1 MAPGARMGAAPVF
14 PRPPATMA
22 GQAAASRGRT
32 RIVAWNIRA
41 GGGTRVEAIARQ
53 LARWAPDVAALC
65 EFRATPPSREL
76 ARRLAEHGLPHQRT
90 TADPR
95 SPSVNR
101 LLIASRW
108 PLRRVRLPG
117 EPAEPGRWLLAGVA
131 APRPF
136 LLGAMH
142 VPNRVTGRKYPF
154 LDAVLDLAG
163 SWRAGRAVFVG
174 DTNSGRRGIDEE
186 TPGFNAHEDGFMVAL
201 ERHGWAD
208 AFRRVRGDAR
218 AFTWYSPNA
227 GHGFRI
233 DQAFVNR
240 HLAPELL
247 DARHAWGRNRARAG
261 RAAVSDHAALILDL
275 GGGPVVP

>member
-1 MAPGARMGAAPVF
+1 MTGQAGSAAMGARV
-14 PRPPATMA
+14 
-22 GQAAASRGRT
+22 

-53 LARWAPDVAALC
+53 IERWAPDVAALC

-76 ARRLAEHGLPHQRT
+76 ARRLAQRGLPHQRT

-95 SPSVNR
+95 SPGVNR
-101 LLIASRW
+101 LLVASRW
-108 PLRRVRLPG
+108 PLRRVRLVR
-117 EPAEPGRWLLAGVA
+117 EPTEAGRWLLAAVA

-154 LDAVLDLAG
+154 LAAVLELAG
-163 SWRAGRAVFVG
+163 SWRAGPAVFLG

-186 TPGFNAHEDGFMVAL
+186 RPGFNTHEDGWMVGL
-201 ERHGWAD
+201 EEHGWAD
-208 AFRRVRGDAR
+208 AFRRVRGGAR

-227 GHGFRI
+227 GNGFRI
-233 DQAFVNR
+233 DQAFVNQ
-240 HLAPELL
+240 HLLPELR
-247 DARHAWGRNRARAG
+247 DARYAWGRTRARAG
-261 RAAVSDHAALILDL
+261 RSAVSDHAALLLDL
-275 GGGPVVP
+275 GGESASP

>member
-1 MAPGARMGAAPVF
+1 MTER
-14 PRPPATMA
+14 A
-22 GQAAASRGRT
+22 GSEGGSRRI

-53 LARWAPDVAALC
+53 LERWAPDVAALC
-65 EFRATPPSREL
+65 EFRGTPPSLEL
-76 ARRLAEHGLPHQRT
+76 ARQLAQHGLLHQRT
-90 TADPR
+90 TTDPR
-95 SPSVNR
+95 RPGVNA
-101 LLIASRW
+101 LLVASRW

-117 EPAEPGRWLLAGVA
+117 EPTEPGRWLLAAVA

-154 LDAVLDLAG
+154 LAAVLALATR
-163 SWRAGRAVFVG
+163 WRGGRAVFVG

-186 TPGFNAHEDGFMVAL
+186 RPGFNTQEDGWMVGL
-201 ERHGWAD
+201 EGLGWAD
-208 AFRRVRGDAR
+208 AFRRLQGGAR

-227 GHGFRI
+227 GNGFRI

-240 HLAPELL
+240 HLWPELRG
-247 DARHAWGRNRARAG
+247 ARHAWGRTRTRPG
-261 RAAVSDHAALILDL
+261 RAALSDHAALVLDL
-275 GGGPVVP
+275 GGGAVTTRGPSGTRRWSP